1 MTIEL
6 FNPTD
11 IPFGELSNN
20 ATYVMNIDK
29 EIWTSVTKFIY
40 SNMINNFVYRGLL
53 KKSELKNIY
62 EEYLKYLKKNSED
75 IITKS
80 LDEALRVKFE
90 NPQVLEI
97 LLRTD
102 DADILYISNNELLGV
117 GSNNTGSNILGKYLM
132 QIRDQIK
139 NTKIRDQKI
148 VEEQTQLYK
157 AFIIY
162 KLLLKD
168 MMNDGDDLSEYLY
181 AQDPAKIFQ
190 YYIIRNLDDIINIYL
205 KKHPSVNRESIY
217 NTIENDKYGKNFFL
231 ETYADDPELMP
242 ILKISILNPV
252 VIIFY
257 LRKMNLKT
265 VRSKSEYILLNKVF
279 NLYVRYILENN
290 YTNLPTSKYEDAIE
304 QQLGTI
310 TGYEFDQ
317 LKKRLYLVKEQLP
330 APLYEEINNFIK
342 TLKIP
347 SEEQVKFAETFDI
360 NMFITNDINNMENP
374 FFQGEAPKRKKI
386 IKIYQGNPSPNFI
399 DDLQLLKSYSFQL
412 LSPIYYTG
420 LLKIKE
426 EVYPT
431 VTHYIVANLY
441 ASIPSIGSLKEAH
454 NYIKGPDG
462 WLNYKFLYDRY
473 LQMSEEYDNA
483 KMKKLAE
490 IGLNKK
496 FENRRLQNLLLK
508 TENNEIIWKDY
519 KNNILGIGK
528 NNKGENFVGK
538 YLMKLRDD
546 ILKKQGEENLSL
558 VSEENISDLVQNDIF
573 IQNWLRMR
581 IEDMV
586 NIAKKMRTYLDVK
599 YSVNVET
606 DSLLFNIALDNI
618 YQPCSELFEISKD
631 INIQQVPIFF
641 VSLVKEY
648 VKSRQLS
655 SIIETL
661 WRRVVV
667 MLYFV
672 IKNLPNPTLYNI
684 KNVLI
689 KIEKIVSTQTN
700 ETPILE
706 NTDDNCIISAIINI
720 LIGINNFNKQT
731 YRFTKNREIVI
742 ANKQKYDVGQIYVD
756 PSVQKYDVELAAS
769 IILNTNVKN
778 ININIENK
786 KNVPIIAF
794 PVEAVEKE
802 EVKEP
807 EAVLVEEEVMEEME
821 EEQFAEEDE
830 EDQENF
836 DYPDESEPE
845 GEDAGDCDGAGC
857 DGGDFYD
864 GADYDNTDYDG
875 IGYDSGFYDGADED
889 DEGRNKED
897 INKLVNYLK
906 NYPTDVLKIPNYD
919 LTAKYIISATKI
931 IKEYKM
937 NKNVKNNRI
946 NFFSNIC

>member
-1 MTIEL
+1 
-6 FNPTD
+6 
-11 IPFGELSNN
+11 
-20 ATYVMNIDK
+20 
-29 EIWTSVTKFIY
+29 
-40 SNMINNFVYRGLL
+40 MI
-53 KKSELKNIY
+53 
-62 EEYLKYLKKNSED
+62 
-75 IITKS
+75 
-80 LDEALRVKFE
+80 
-90 NPQVLEI
+90 
-97 LLRTD
+97 
-102 DADILYISNNELLGV
+102 
-117 GSNNTGSNILGKYLM
+117 
-132 QIRDQIK
+132 
-139 NTKIRDQKI
+139 
-148 VEEQTQLYK
+148 
-157 AFIIY
+157 
-162 KLLLKD
+162 
-168 MMNDGDDLSEYLY
+168 
-181 AQDPAKIFQ
+181 
-190 YYIIRNLDDIINIYL
+190 
-205 KKHPSVNRESIY
+205 
-217 NTIENDKYGKNFFL
+217 
-231 ETYADDPELMP
+231 
-242 ILKISILNPV
+242 
-252 VIIFY
+252 
-257 LRKMNLKT
+257 
-265 VRSKSEYILLNKVF
+265 
-279 NLYVRYILENN
+279 
-290 YTNLPTSKYEDAIE
+290 
-304 QQLGTI
+304 
-310 TGYEFDQ
+310 
-317 LKKRLYLVKEQLP
+317 
-330 APLYEEINNFIK
+330 
-342 TLKIP
+342 
-347 SEEQVKFAETFDI
+347 
-360 NMFITNDINNMENP
+360 
-374 FFQGEAPKRKKI
+374 
-386 IKIYQGNPSPNFI
+386 
-399 DDLQLLKSYSFQL
+399 
-412 LSPIYYTG
+412 
-420 LLKIKE
+420 
-426 EVYPT
+426 
-431 VTHYIVANLY
+431 
-441 ASIPSIGSLKEAH
+441 
-454 NYIKGPDG
+454 
-462 WLNYKFLYDRY
+462 
-473 LQMSEEYDNA
+473 
-483 KMKKLAE
+483 
-490 IGLNKK
+490 
-496 FENRRLQNLLLK
+496 
-508 TENNEIIWKDY
+508 ENNEIIWKDY

-836 DYPDESEPE
+836 DYPEESEPE